1 MNQIITLLSQK
12 LGLPEENVKAGLAT
26 ILRLL
31 KEKTAGSDFEKL
43 IALIPGAADLLAS
56 APAPAASSDAGGLL
70 GGILGAA
77 GGLLGGQAADAA
89 KALSAFQAA
98 GVPVDKIAPLAR
110 GFFDQVQASGGAE
123 LTDKLM
129 ESIPALKAILGGKPA

>member
-12 LGLPEENVKAGLAT
+12 LGLPEETVKSGLAT

-31 KEKTAGSDFEKL
+31 KEKTTGSDFEKL

-56 APAPAASSDAGGLL
+56 APAPASSDASGLL
-70 GGILGAA
+70 SGILGAA

-110 GFFDQVQASGGAE
+110 GFFDQIQASGGAE

-129 ESIPALKAILGGKPA
+129 ESIPALKAMLGGKPA

>member
-12 LGLPEENVKAGLAT
+12 LGLPEATVKSGLAT

-31 KEKTAGSDFEKL
+31 KEKASGSDFEKL
-43 IALIPGAADLLAS
+43 IDFIPGAADLLAC
-56 APAPAASSDAGGLL
+56 APVPASSGDGGLF
-70 GGILGAA
+70 GGILGA
-77 GGLLGGQAADAA
+77 LGGQAGEAA

-98 GVPVDKIAPLAR
+98 GVPADKIAPLAR
-110 GFFDQVQASGGAE
+110 GFFDQIQASGGAE

-129 ESIPALKAILGGKPA
+129 ESIPALKAMLGGKQT

>member
-1 MNQIITLLSQK
+1 MNQIISLLSQK
-12 LGLPEENVKAGLAT
+12 LGLPEETVKSGLAT

-43 IALIPGAADLLAS
+43 IALVPGAADLLAS
-56 APAPAASSDAGGLL
+56 APAPASSGDAGLL

-110 GFFDQVQASGGAE
+110 GFFDQIQASGGAE

-129 ESIPALKAILGGKPA
+129 ESIPALKTMLGGKPA

>member
-12 LGLPEENVKAGLAT
+12 LGLPEETVKSGLAT

-56 APAPAASSDAGGLL
+56 APAASSDAGGLL

-110 GFFDQVQASGGAE
+110 GFFDQIQASGGAE

-129 ESIPALKAILGGKPA
+129 ESIPALKAMLGGKPA

>member
-12 LGLPEENVKAGLAT
+12 LGLPEATVKSGLAT

-31 KEKTAGSDFEKL
+31 KEKASGSDFEKL
-43 IALIPGAADLLAS
+43 ISLVPGAADLLAS
-56 APAPAASSDAGGLL
+56 APAPASSGDGGLL

-77 GGLLGGQAADAA
+77 GGLLGSQAGEAA
-89 KALSAFQAA
+89 KALSAFQSA
-98 GVPVDKIAPLAR
+98 GVPVDKITPLAC
-110 GFFDQVQASGGAE
+110 GLFDQVQASGGAE

-129 ESIPALKAILGGKPA
+129 ESIPALKAILGGKQA

>member
-12 LGLPEENVKAGLAT
+12 LGLPEETVKSGLAT
-26 ILRLL
+26 ILHLL

-43 IALIPGAADLLAS
+43 IALIPGAADLLAG
-56 APAPAASSDAGGLL
+56 APAPSGDAGLL

-98 GVPVDKIAPLAR
+98 GIPVDKIAPLAR
-110 GFFDQVQASGGAE
+110 GFFDQIQAAGGGD

-129 ESIPALKAILGGKPA
+129 KSIPALKTMLGGKPA

>member
-1 MNQIITLLSQK
+1 MNQIIALLSQK
-12 LGLPEENVKAGLAT
+12 LGLPEETVKSGLAT

-31 KEKTAGSDFEKL
+31 KEKTTGSDFEKL

-56 APAPAASSDAGGLL
+56 APAPAPSGDAGLL

-98 GVPVDKIAPLAR
+98 GIPVDKIAPLAR
-110 GFFDQVQASGGAE
+110 GFFDQIQAAGGGE

-129 ESIPALKAILGGKPA
+129 ESIPALKTMLGGKPA

>member
-12 LGLPEENVKAGLAT
+12 LGLPEETVKSGLAT

-31 KEKTAGSDFEKL
+31 KEKASGSDFEKL
-43 IALIPGAADLLAS
+43 IDLIPGAADLLATT
-56 APAPAASSDAGGLL
+56 PAPAASDASGLL

-77 GGLLGGQAADAA
+77 GGLLGGQAGDAA

-110 GFFDQVQASGGAE
+110 GFFEQLQTSGGGE
-123 LTDKLM
+123 LTEKLM
-129 ESIPALKAILGGKPA
+129 ETIPALKAMLGGKQT